1 MESSEKI
8 KEAVRDKYAAIA
20 SQTGQGCSALE
31 VSFVGDDYRQ
41 IQGYVA
47 DADLGLGCG
56 IPTATAGMKAGDT
69 VLDLGSGA
77 GNDAF
82 IARSIVGETGKVIG
96 VDMTAEMID
105 RARKNAEKFGF
116 INVEFRYG
124 DIENLPVEDASVDVV
139 ISNCVIN
146 LVPDKRRVYAE
157 IFRVLK
163 PGGRFSISDIVIE
176 GELEERFK
184 QLADAY
190 AGCVAG
196 AMAKDEYMRVIET
209 SGFVRVALPKQKLID
224 VPDEMLARVMNAA
237 DVQAYRAASGR
248 IYSVTV
254 YGEKP

>member
-1 MESSEKI
+1 MESAEKV

-20 SQTGQGCSALE
+20 TQTSQGCTATE
-31 VSFVGDDYRQ
+31 VSFVGDDYTQ
-41 IQGYVA
+41 IEGYNA

-82 IARSIVGETGKVIG
+82 IARAIVGDTGKVIG
-96 VDMTAEMID
+96 VDMTAEMIE
-105 RARKNAEKFGF
+105 RARINAAKFGF
-116 INVEFRYG
+116 TNVEFRLG
-124 DIENLPVEDASVDVV
+124 DIEILPVADSSVDVV

-146 LVPDKRRVYAE
+146 LVPDKSRVYAE

-163 PGGRFSISDIVIE
+163 PVGRFSISDIVVE
-176 GELEERFK
+176 GELPERFK
-184 QLADAY
+184 QLAEAY

-196 AMAKDEYMRVIET
+196 AMEKEAYLRIITE
-209 SGFVRVALPKQKLID
+209 SGFIGVAFPKQKVID
-224 VPDEMLARVMNAA
+224 VPDEVLAKVMSAT
-237 DVQAYRAASGR
+237 DVKAYRASSGR